1 MLHSAKF
8 EGLAMIH
15 LAKFEDEKLKKI
27 TKTKTK
33 KCGHEKCKLQYNL
46 KIYNDN
52 IFVCIIIIYIYI
64 YVRMVLDTIFV
75 ILLFFIYIVAVD
87 FWMFPCIIGIEV
99 DNIAK

>member
-64 YVRMVLDTIFV
+64 CENGSRYHFCYFV
-75 ILLFFIYIVAVD
+75 IFYIYCCGGFLDVSLHHR
-87 FWMFPCIIGIEV
+87 
-99 DNIAK
+99 NRS